1 MANRRKQS
9 DQAVKESQLKDR
21 AAQRSN
27 TTMINFFHKSSV
39 AIQLA
44 HVSQH
49 AHDFQQEWRYQQ
61 DTEVSVHLSHRGE
74 DATQEMMENALGG
87 GGFEQAI
94 QQHINTTGMMPEPS
108 AVTEAEW
115 QFILDNRAV
124 ASGATA
130 TVVSGATNA
139 PNSTNTME
147 VAVGDGSAAPIGIKG
162 IDAVLE
168 HAGLREAV

>member
-1 MANRRKQS
+1 
-9 DQAVKESQLKDR
+9 
-21 AAQRSN
+21 
-27 TTMINFFHKSSV
+27 
-39 AIQLA
+39 
-44 HVSQH
+44 
-49 AHDFQQEWRYQQ
+49 
-61 DTEVSVHLSHRGE
+61 
-74 DATQEMMENALGG
+74 
-87 GGFEQAI
+87 
-94 QQHINTTGMMPEPS
+94 MMPEPS